1 MLNGFSG
8 VREYMLISPKCIA
21 IAGRSHTASVSYIGK
36 PNKSLGRGGLDPA
49 AISARRY
56 TKKKKKGTLLHPS
69 RTNDNMVFRS
79 FAVIGA
85 GHIGSF
91 IVEELLRLK
100 AVGTVSSVTVVSRS
114 VGISRCPCSHLCG
127 PDLQSWMCQGCKHF
141 SP

>member
-1 MLNGFSG
+1 
-8 VREYMLISPKCIA
+8 MLISPKCIA
-21 IAGRSHTASVSYIGK
+21 IADRGHTASVSYVSK
-36 PNKSLGRGGLDPA
+36 ANKSLGRGGLNPA

-56 TKKKKKGTLLHPS
+56 TKKKKDKKTLLQPS

-127 PDLQSWMCQGCKHF
+127 PDLHSWMCQGCKHF